1 MANVDEATMEKLM
14 AEMSAAFGE
23 DGQPNSTEDPKQM
36 AALMRKMFIASGME
50 PTGAMQEALRRLESG
65 EDPDKIDEEMG
76 DSLDTEEPMFS
87 GDMFSG
93 ETSMKGRFR
102 RLMEPPNV
110 DPGLYD
116 G

>member
-14 AEMSAAFGE
+14 EEMSSTFGD
-23 DGQPNSTEDPKQM
+23 DGQPNSTEDPRQM
-36 AALMRKMFIASGME
+36 AALMRKMFLASGME

-76 DSLDTEEPMFS
+76 DSLDTEEPLFS
-87 GDMFSG
+87 GD
-93 ETSMKGRFR
+93 TSMKGRVR